1 VYMISEKASDVIV
14 EDAKAGSGARVR
26 V

>member
-1 VYMISEKASDVIV
+1 MISEKASDVIV